1 MRRGRKASS
10 RGGGVSK
17 GPGAGRQAAQVIGA
31 CMRLRDTDR
40 APVDEVPKLGSS
52 DQLTG
57 SRISGSSLLPFVP
70 SVGGQVQ

>member
-1 MRRGRKASS
+1 MRRGRKASG

-17 GPGAGRQAAQVIGA
+17 GPGAGRQAAQVNGG
-31 CMRLRDTDR
+31 CM
-40 APVDEVPKLGSS
+40 KLGSS

-57 SRISGSSLLPFVP
+57 CVLTSLLPFVP